1 MSGRNVMGGPR
12 NGSLSQRGGF
22 GNFGGISILTN
33 RMAPYTRKA
42 LPSEADLFHRSPG
55 RTISRRSVRFVA
67 EGNSTSGSQ
76 HASSRSAV
84 IESLSP
90 PTDAMG
96 QAHHAEYRLQIL
108 GSTPS
113 MATMFS
119 IGWKKF
125 INPCVNSRPGHL
137 GLTAAQSLLISFDFM
152 EFHVLSLV
160 ERRLWAA
167 ALRWLAG
174 DIVTAHGPI
183 EIVADSDW
191 AQLANARGNS
201 PRIITWV
208 SAT

>member
-1 MSGRNVMGGPR
+1 
-12 NGSLSQRGGF
+12 
-22 GNFGGISILTN
+22 
-33 RMAPYTRKA
+33 MAPYTRKA
-42 LPSEADLFHRSPG
+42 LPSEADLFRRRPG
-55 RTISRRSVRFVA
+55 RTISRRSVRVVA

-96 QAHHAEYRLQIL
+96 RAHHTEYRLQIL

-113 MATMFS
+113 LATMFS

-137 GLTAAQSLLISFDFM
+137 GLTAAHSLLISFDFM
-152 EFHVLSLV
+152 EFHVLSPV

-167 ALRWLAG
+167 AL
-174 DIVTAHGPI
+174 
-183 EIVADSDW
+183 
-191 AQLANARGNS
+191 
-201 PRIITWV
+201 
-208 SAT
+208 